1 MFKIINQSIKIM
13 NYMGYVALEKS
24 AKRKI
29 TKFLF

>member
-13 NYMGYVALEKS
+13 NYMGYVTLEKS
-24 AKRKI
+24 TKRKI